1 MKPRVWVS
9 LLVMAIGITVAAVAQ
24 SFLPLPPPLRLPAPL
39 LLGTAIYYCVRR
51 EAGYGLLCALWCG
64 VFEDGLGGVP
74 LGASLAFFAATWW
87 FCRFV
92 VRRQMPETTLSC
104 AVAGAALA
112 PLLLLAQYFAFRAT
126 GGCLAFPLLFLLA
139 RFAASVF
146 AGALATGLMAFAL
159 HALDWISAN
168 VGLEDERDALE
179 DLQT

>member
-39 LLGTAIYYCVRR
+39 VVGTTIYYCVRR

-126 GGCLAFPLLFLLA
+126 GDCPAFPLLFLLA
-139 RFAASVF
+139 RFVASVF
-146 AGALATGLMAFAL
+146 AGALAAGLMAFAL